1 MYISIYVLHWEWSW
15 YWKRDIFSSF
25 RFNCCNIGFYITS
38 TKLFIIVTSAVTSHY
53 NNVCVVKIFA
63 LREKKKKKEI
73 KIRTNDDTLSHTSRK
88 LSKDILVTNF
98 TRRGSNTDRERTNA
112 YELRTTWTRRFITH
126 RFTFVTD
133 TFRLYRSRCP
143 IRNWKNEQRR
153 EETVN

>member
-1 MYISIYVLHWEWSW
+1 MVMILKTRYVFKLLF
-15 YWKRDIFSSF
+15 D
-25 RFNCCNIGFYITS
+25 CCNIGFYITS

-53 NNVCVVKIFA
+53 NNVRCKNIC
-63 LREKKKKKEI
+63 LEGEKKKNEI

-98 TRRGSNTDRERTNA
+98 TRHGSNTDRERTNA
-112 YELRTTWTRRFITH
+112 YELRTTRTRRFITH